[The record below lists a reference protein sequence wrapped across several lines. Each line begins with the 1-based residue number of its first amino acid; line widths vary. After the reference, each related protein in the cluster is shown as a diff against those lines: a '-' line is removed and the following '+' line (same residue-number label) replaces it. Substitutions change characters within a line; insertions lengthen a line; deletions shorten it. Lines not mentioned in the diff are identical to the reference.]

1 MSKRKKRKRKG
12 VKYDQIMQ
20 SGPSSAAWTGCADC
34 ILIANDAVVHDEVF
48 KTTMK
53 LAKPSGVKLVIKNL
67 EDSIK
72 AINSGVT
79 DTYRLLVVVKTIHDA
94 NVLSA
99 GCPAVHS
106 LNLGGTIRREG
117 CRQISKAIFISDK
130 DEAELKELQQ
140 RGVSVFIQQLPAE
153 SPIALEH
160 VLHQ

>member
-1 MSKRKKRKRKG
+1 MIKLCRVDHRLLHGQVAFS
-12 VKYDQIMQ
+12 
-20 SGPSSAAWTGCADC
+20 WTNELSADC

-67 EDSIK
+67 EDS
-72 AINSGVT
+72 
-79 DTYRLLVVVKTIHDA
+79 

-117 CRQISKAIFISDK
+117 CRQISKAIFISDR

>member
-1 MSKRKKRKRKG
+1 MIKLCRVDHRLLHGQVAFS
-12 VKYDQIMQ
+12 
-20 SGPSSAAWTGCADC
+20 WTNELNADC

>member
-1 MSKRKKRKRKG
+1 M
-12 VKYDQIMQ
+12 
-20 SGPSSAAWTGCADC
+20 
-34 ILIANDAVVHDEVF
+34 
-48 KTTMK
+48 
-53 LAKPSGVKLVIKNL
+53 
-67 EDSIK
+67 
-72 AINSGVT
+72 
-79 DTYRLLVVVKTIHDA
+79 
-94 NVLSA
+94 LSA

-117 CRQISKAIFISDK
+117 CRQISKAIFISDR

>member
-1 MSKRKKRKRKG
+1 MSYCP
-12 VKYDQIMQ
+12 V
-20 SGPSSAAWTGCADC
+20 PLW
-34 ILIANDAVVHDEVF
+34 
-48 KTTMK
+48 
-53 LAKPSGVKLVIKNL
+53 VKLVIKNL

-79 DTYRLLVVVKTIHDA
+79 DKYRLLVVVKTIHDA

-117 CRQISKAIFISDK
+117 CRQISKAIFISDR